1 MQISEGI
8 IHFGVRPRWITPSSI
23 CIILYSLRKPN
34 SLIALLFNQ
43 NNSWFKNKL
52 RHAYHA
58 YLVAMVTTPLTYTS
72 GKGKFATVGVHS
84 LNSFEVIQLFREEE
98 GGGGTSTPVPGLNR
112 VILINHSYRESTEYN
127 NYNLL

>member
-8 IHFGVRPRWITPSSI
+8 IHLGVRPRWITPSSI
-23 CIILYSLRKPN
+23 CIIIYSLRKPN

-58 YLVAMVTTPLTYTS
+58 YLVAMVTSPLTS
-72 GKGKFATVGVHS
+72 GKGKFAKIGGHS
-84 LNSFEVIQLFREEE
+84 LNSFEVIQLFRE
-98 GGGGTSTPVPGLNR
+98 GGGGDLNPR
-112 VILINHSYRESTEYN
+112 PRSE
-127 NYNLL
+127 